1 MRWVSPLSDRS
12 DLKKRFDSAFDA
24 LMEREDIE
32 TFVTV
37 LGHPRK
43 ERLLDE
49 EIEAAVYGFILGSI
63 KEILLNQA
71 RIEERREPDREETL
85 EIMEEIS
92 QLLKNREEEIQR
104 KVFDAVRRAEDKTY
118 EEDARAMD

>member
-1 MRWVSPLSDRS
+1 LSDRS
-12 DLKKRFDSAFDA
+12 DLEKRFGSAFDA
-24 LMEREDIE
+24 LMERDDIE

-43 ERLLDE
+43 ERWLDE
-49 EIEAAVYGFILGSI
+49 EIEAAVYGFVLGSI

-71 RIEERREPDREETL
+71 RIEEKREPDREETL

-104 KVFDAVRRAEDKTY
+104 KVFDAVRRAEDNAY
-118 EEDARAMD
+118 EEDARADGLIP